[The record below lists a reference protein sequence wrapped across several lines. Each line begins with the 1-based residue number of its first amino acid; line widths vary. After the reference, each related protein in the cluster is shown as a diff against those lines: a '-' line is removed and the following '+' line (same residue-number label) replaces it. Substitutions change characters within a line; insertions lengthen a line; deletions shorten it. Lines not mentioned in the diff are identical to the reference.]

1 VKPNIPRGGSSPV
14 FVNTQFL
21 CVLSFIVN
29 RAAITK
35 RGMQLHTVVIGDVG
49 AEQTGQLLL
58 ACNDAAISNPHP
70 NGPKVLAVPRL
81 WGSVGLEMQ
90 LERDAK
96 ECGEEEAQVGSTPLR
111 FGVGHLRKANAHC
124 P

>member
-1 VKPNIPRGGSSPV
+1 MGSSRV
-14 FVNTQFL
+14 FVDTQFL
-21 CVLSFIVN
+21 RVLSFIVN

-35 RGMQLHTVVIGDVG
+35 RGVQSHTVVIEDVG

-58 ACNDAAISNPHP
+58 ACNDAALPNPHP

-81 WGSVGLEMQ
+81 WGRVGVEMQ

-96 ECGEEEAQVGSTPLR
+96 ECGEEEA
-111 FGVGHLRKANAHC
+111 
-124 P
+124 